1 MNPQMKKGVI
11 EMCVLQIVLNSD
23 TYGYEI
29 VKQISKYI
37 TTNENTIYPILHR
50 LTNDGYLT
58 SYYIKSPDGPK
69 RKYYKINDEGKERL
83 RLSKEDWF
91 SFIESIE
98 NLINGVFKD
107 G

>member
-11 EMCVLQIVLNSD
+11 EMCVLQIVMNSD

-50 LTNDGYLT
+50 LTRDGYFT
-58 SYYIKSPDGPK
+58 SYYVKPSDGPR
-69 RKYYKINDEGKERL
+69 RKYYRISEEGIKRL
-83 RLSKEDWF
+83 EVSKDDWF
-91 SFIESIE
+91 SFIDSIE
-98 NLINGVFKD
+98 NLINGVFAN